1 MTVPQKSE
9 ATVPEKSE
17 AVAAGE
23 TSKRAAINREVSL
36 PPLSELRS
44 QEEVRREKPST
55 PSSAASDTSNIA
67 YQLLKSKKK
76 PEDQLADERTGVKKL
91 LDDNKNAVE
100 YFKYN
105 AKIILP
111 SAAAVLVACIGLY
124 WLMSSM
130 MTTVEHPPLEVVTG
144 TVTLDGQPLPHAV
157 VTFVPQDEWKPDEL
171 PAESI
176 GVTDKEGKFE
186 LEYAKDLKGAAL
198 GNYFVRI
205 MSSETN
211 IPTQYNVK
219 SELKF
224 TVKEGTNDPEFKLLS
239 K

>member
-1 MTVPQKSE
+1 MTVPEKSE
-9 ATVPEKSE
+9 ATVPETSE

-44 QEEVRREKPST
+44 QEEVREKPST

-76 PEDQLADERTGVKKL
+76 PEDELADERTGVKKL
-91 LDDNKNAVE
+91 LDDNKNVVE

-111 SAAAVLVACIGLY
+111 SAAAVLVVCIGLY

-130 MTTVEHPPLEVVTG
+130 MGTVEHPPLEIVTG
-144 TVTLDGQPLPHAV
+144 TVTLDGQPLSNAV

-176 GVTDKEGKFE
+176 GKTNKEGKFE
-186 LEYAKDLKGAAL
+186 LFYAEDLKGAAL

-205 MSSETN
+205 LSSEKVV
-211 IPTQYNVK
+211 PSKYNVR
-219 SELKF
+219 SELKYK
-224 TVKEGTNDPEFKLLS
+224 VKQGTNDPEFKLLS